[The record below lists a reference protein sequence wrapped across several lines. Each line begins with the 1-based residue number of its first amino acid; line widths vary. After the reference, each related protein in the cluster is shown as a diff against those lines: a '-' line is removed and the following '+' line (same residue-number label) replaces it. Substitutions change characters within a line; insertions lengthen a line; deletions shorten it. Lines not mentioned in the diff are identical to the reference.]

1 MSQERRA
8 HVDTP
13 VSVLNCELMMK
24 LCGPGKQLNTNGDSP
39 SAFSQNVRQSLL
51 YVARE
56 LILKPVITYQPP

>member
-1 MSQERRA
+1 
-8 HVDTP
+8 
-13 VSVLNCELMMK
+13 MK
-24 LCGPGKQLNTNGDSP
+24 LCGPGKQLNTNGDTP